1 MKRPVG
7 LIVGL
12 AAGALLVAGA
22 GVSAHTSIVGIG
34 QHSSVQG
41 DEATGARTEAP
52 EATETPEAAE
62 TPDAAEAPEAQ
73 QAQEQEDN
81 DVDEDQDNDVDADE
95 DHGGGGDD

>member
-7 LIVGL
+7 LIVGVV
-12 AAGALLVAGA
+12 AGALLVAGA
-22 GVSAHTSIVGIG
+22 GVSAHTAIVGIG

-62 TPDAAEAPEAQ
+62 TPEPAEAPEAQ

-81 DVDEDQDNDVDADE
+81 DVDEDQDKDVDADE